1 MRPQGYCMTKYIEP
15 TTSILSPPAP
25 WGQRIFELAQV
36 AALSARVAELGAQ
49 LQQRDATIE
58 KLKQQV
64 DQLQKQLAEAKRSTK
79 RQATPFARREHVA
92 QPKRPGRKAGQGPF
106 TYRAKPAPEEVDRT
120 EEVPLPC
127 CPDCRGELTDMKS
140 HEQFEVD
147 IPPVRPVI
155 TRYVTHSGYCATCK
169 KRVRSRHPDQI
180 SRATGAAGVVVGPR
194 AKALAADLKHRLGV
208 SYAKICDHLNTALGL
223 SVTPGGL
230 CQADARLAT
239 RARPVYDDLVAAL
252 RTCVVVHADETG
264 WRIGTLSAWL
274 WVFTNQEITVYTIRQ
289 SRGHQVVL
297 DILGAEFEGVLVSD
311 CFLAYDAKALA
322 GWLKQK
328 CVGHLLRNLSEIEAS
343 KTGRAVCFARDV
355 TALLRQALALKKEK
369 PTLDAE
375 TFAQRAAALEVR
387 LDTLI
392 DQKRRMTDPDNL
404 RFAKRLRKQRPH
416 LFRFLYVDELDATNN
431 LAERR
436 LRPAVVT
443 RKTSGCNRVADGAE
457 THAIL
462 SSVLVTCRQQ
472 KRLILDYLV
481 ELQRSDD
488 TPLPLLMPPSSGAPP

>member
-1 MRPQGYCMTKYIEP
+1 MI
-15 TTSILSPPAP
+15 
-25 WGQRIFELAQV
+25 
-36 AALSARVAELGAQ
+36 
-49 LQQRDATIE
+49 
-58 KLKQQV
+58 
-64 DQLQKQLAEAKRSTK
+64 
-79 RQATPFARREHVA
+79 
-92 QPKRPGRKAGQGPF
+92 
-106 TYRAKPAPEEVDRT
+106 
-120 EEVPLPC
+120 
-127 CPDCRGELTDMKS
+127 
-140 HEQFEVD
+140 
-147 IPPVRPVI
+147 
-155 TRYVTHSGYCATCK
+155 
-169 KRVRSRHPDQI
+169 
-180 SRATGAAGVVVGPR
+180 
-194 AKALAADLKHRLGV
+194 
-208 SYAKICDHLNTALGL
+208 
-223 SVTPGGL
+223 
-230 CQADARLAT
+230 
-239 RARPVYDDLVAAL
+239 
-252 RTCVVVHADETG
+252 HADETG

-274 WVFTNQEITVYTIRQ
+274 WVFANQEITVYTIRQ
-289 SRGHQVVL
+289 SQGHQVVL
-297 DILGAEFEGVLVSD
+297 DILGTEFEGVLVSD

-472 KRLILDYLV
+472 KRPILDYLV

-488 TPLPLLMPPSSGAPP
+488 TPLPLLMPPPSDAPP